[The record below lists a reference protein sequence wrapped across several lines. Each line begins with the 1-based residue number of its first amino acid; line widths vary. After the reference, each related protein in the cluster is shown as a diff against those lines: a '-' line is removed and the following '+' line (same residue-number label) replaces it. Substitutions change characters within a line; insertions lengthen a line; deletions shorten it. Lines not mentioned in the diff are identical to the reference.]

1 MAARMGVVVAGM
13 ALGGAAGVQGASFA
27 ESYGPSSGC
36 GQAPP
41 YDPSSPRQSAYFEDT
56 FDGNQ
61 RGYLMHLPTTYDQNR
76 PTPLV
81 ISFHGWS
88 MSSQSN
94 WEWMGFKEN
103 IEQENYIT
111 IFPDGIR
118 DCLGQSQCWSSWN
131 AVGSSFNGPDG
142 PAGWTCQAGTSN
154 SQACADSCQPL
165 GFCNSQNNRNCNW
178 ATCVD
183 DSSFVDQLLDRLE
196 QQLCVDRARVFASGE
211 SMGGMMAFEL
221 GHTLANRF
229 AAVAPTVSAPAVGFS
244 SVPSSQEQISLLS
257 LWAVRD
263 GTIPPGGGASDD
275 GWLWTSVADYTA
287 DWASYNGCSG
297 SSGAW
302 PNPVG
307 SGPGGTQLNC
317 QRSQGECDAPGTDVI
332 DCSFNGNHFTSIDGF
347 FGELA
352 WYFFETHP
360 KTEAWYNATKLKAGN
375 STAGSH

>member
-1 MAARMGVVVAGM
+1 MAVRMGVVVAGM
-13 ALGGAAGVQGASFA
+13 AWVERRGAGGVVA

-36 GQAPP
+36 GRRPVRRAARGRARTLRT
-41 YDPSSPRQSAYFEDT
+41 PSTGTSAAT
-56 FDGNQ
+56 S
-61 RGYLMHLPTTYDQNR
+61 YLRR
-76 PTPLV
+76 PTKPPDAPGDFVPRLV
-81 ISFHGWS
+81 DVVAV
-88 MSSQSN
+88 N

-142 PAGWTCQAGTSN
+142 PAGWTCQPGTAN

-165 GFCNSQNNRNCNW
+165 GFCNSQNQRNCNW

-229 AAVAPTVSAPAVGFS
+229 AAVAPTISARTWVSAQS
-244 SVPSSQEQISLLS
+244 RRTKRISLLS

-263 GTIPPGGGASDD
+263 GTIPPGGGASSD

-287 DWASYNGCSG
+287 DWGSYNGCSG
-297 SSGAW
+297 GSSAW

-332 DCSFNGNHFTSIDGF
+332 DCSFNGNHFTSINDF
-347 FGELA
+347 FGDLA

-375 STAGSH
+375 STAGRH